1 MTRLFRGWNVLDI
14 GLNTVYSTSM
24 TEYGWNQDRSVYSC
38 QDGLDISICKYNYIH
53 FTNDPG
59 DPSANVIFK

>member
-38 QDGLDISICKYNYIH
+38 QDGLDISICKYNYTH

-59 DPSANVIFK
+59 DPSASVIFK